1 MARKKFRHHNIKRF
15 LNILLLSAIFFGA
28 GLLPPTF
35 AHITAGN
42 SIVQSLPDA
51 QNLVEQG
58 KKFYEAEQF
67 NDAVTTWQ
75 QAVTVFKTNGNQL
88 RQAMTL
94 GNLSLAYQQLGQWTQ
109 AESTI
114 RKAIALLHT
123 QINLLETAQNTKDRS
138 QILAQVIDIQGRLQ
152 LAIGKAEEALTT
164 WQQSLKIYTKLGDSN
179 AIIRNRINQAQA
191 LQTLGFYNRARKTL
205 CESSQLLQNQPNSR
219 LKVIGLR
226 SLANVILL
234 TGEMQASQQGDL
246 EASPKC
252 YFKTP
257 QQILQQSLKIA
268 DSLSDKEAQADVLL
282 NLGNAFRAQQQ
293 TPAAIDF
300 YQKAANITTSPT
312 TRIQA
317 QVNQLRLLQ
326 ETEQFQPLTALSL
339 QIQSLI
345 PNLPINRT
353 AIYARINFAETLMRT
368 PENKTADILPKLDI
382 AQLLSISVQQA
393 RSLQDKRTE
402 SYALGILGRLYEQNQ
417 QYENAQDLTQ
427 QALMMASA
435 IDAKDIGYRWQWQM
449 GRLLKHKGDTKGAVI
464 AYTQAVNNLQSLR
477 NDLFA
482 VNPEVRFSFRKEVE
496 PVYRE
501 LIDLLLQPG
510 DNQNQE
516 NIKQASNTIELLQ
529 IAELNNF
536 FRNNCLDAR
545 VASQKQDL
553 TAAVIYPFILPDR
566 LEVIVHLPQNR
577 WLHYSTPVAAKEVRN
592 TLKQLQEDLP
602 KPHTLRQ
609 VHSLSQKVYNWLIQ
623 PAETALA
630 ESKTPTLVFILD
642 GALRNIPMAVLYDG
656 KQYLVEKYS
665 IALTPSLQLIE
676 PKPLQKELSAIAA
689 GLTEPSSG
697 FSALPNVKQELEEI
711 RSQVPS
717 SILLNQEFT
726 KTALQNRIN
735 SLPFPVV
742 HLATHGQFSS
752 KVEETFIVA
761 WNERIYVKDLNK
773 LVRTIEQNR
782 PEAIELL
789 ILSACQTASQDEQAA
804 LGIAGVAFQAGA
816 RSTIASLWNLDDKS
830 TAVLMSKFYEDLA
843 NKKLTKAEVLRRAQL
858 ALLRNPQYKRPRFW
872 APYILLG
879 NWL

>member
-1 MARKKFRHHNIKRF
+1 M
-15 LNILLLSAIFFGA
+15 
-28 GLLPPTF
+28 
-35 AHITAGN
+35 
-42 SIVQSLPDA
+42 
-51 QNLVEQG
+51 
-58 KKFYEAEQF
+58 
-67 NDAVTTWQ
+67 
-75 QAVTVFKTNGNQL
+75 
-88 RQAMTL
+88 
-94 GNLSLAYQQLGQWTQ
+94 
-109 AESTI
+109 
-114 RKAIALLHT
+114 
-123 QINLLETAQNTKDRS
+123 
-138 QILAQVIDIQGRLQ
+138 Q
-152 LAIGKAEEALTT
+152 LAVAKAEDALTI
-164 WQQSLKIYTKLGDSN
+164 WQQSLDIYAKLGNSN

-205 CESSQLLQNQPNSR
+205 CESSELLQNQPNSP
-219 LKVIGLR
+219 LKVTGLR
-226 SLANVILL
+226 SLANVLLL

-246 EASPKC
+246 KASPKC

-257 QQILQQSLKIA
+257 QQILQQSLEIA

-282 NLGNAFRAQQQ
+282 SLGNASRAQQY

-300 YQKAANITTSPT
+300 YQRAANTTTSPT

-326 ETEQFQPLTALSL
+326 ETEQFKLLTALSL

-353 AIYARINFAETLMRT
+353 VIYARINFAETLTRLGGKKT
-368 PENKTADILPKLDI
+368 PDILPKLDI
-382 AQLLSISVQQA
+382 AQLLFTSIQQA

-402 SYALGILGRLYEQNQ
+402 SYALGVLGRLYEQNQ
-417 QYENAQDLTQ
+417 QYQNAQDLTQ
-427 QALMMASA
+427 QALLMASA
-435 IDAKDIGYRWQWQM
+435 IDAKDIAYRWQWQM
-449 GRLLKHKGDTKGAVI
+449 GRLLKNKGDTKGAI
-464 AYTQAVNNLQSLR
+464 AAYTEAVNNLQSLR

-496 PVYRE
+496 PVYRQ
-501 LIDLLLQPG
+501 LVDLLL
-510 DNQNQE
+510 E
-516 NIKQASNTIELLQ
+516 NKGENFQASQQNIEQASETIELLQ
-529 IAELNNF
+529 IAQLNNF
-536 FRNNCLDAR
+536 FRNNCLNAR
-545 VASQKQDL
+545 VSSQKQDP

-566 LEVIVHLPQNR
+566 LEVILHLPQNR
-577 WLHYSTPVAAKEVRN
+577 WLHYATPVGEKEVKT
-592 TLKQLQEDLP
+592 TLKQLQQDLP

-609 VHSLSQKVYNWLIQ
+609 VQSSSQKVYNWLIQ
-623 PAETALA
+623 PAQTALA
-630 ESKTPTLVFILD
+630 ESKTSTLVFVLD

-665 IALTPSLQLIE
+665 IALTPGLQLIE
-676 PKPLQKELSAIAA
+676 PKPLQKELKVIAA

-697 FSALPNVKQELEEI
+697 FSALPNVKLELEQI
-711 RSQVPS
+711 RSQIPS

-735 SLPFPVV
+735 TLPFPVV

-752 KVEETFIVA
+752 KAEETFIVA
-761 WNERIYVKDLNK
+761 WNDRIYVKELNR

-804 LGIAGVAFQAGA
+804 LGIAGVAFQSGA

-858 ALLRNPQYKRPRFW
+858 ALLQNPQYKRPRFW